1 MSEKKKGFHLTA
13 EDAEEWLETMGIVE
27 MESGQPLNL
36 TEEQKKSGV
45 FVRLRSPKKN
55 PQK

>member
-27 MESGQPLNL
+27 MESWQPLSL

>member
-1 MSEKKKGFHLTA
+1 MSEKKKAFHLTA
-13 EDAEEWLETMGIVE
+13 EDAEESLKTMEIVE
-27 MESGQPLNL
+27 MESGQPMSL